1 MRLVDGERVSGR
13 LFILCALIGTP
24 LCHLLIDHQYGFLY
38 PEVFVVGL
46 VVLAGSVAGAYIATR
61 PIVFYAM
68 VLVIVVLQSSNAV
81 HVGFFPD
88 VSGRA
93 RAWILLGVAA
103 AIGTVMALMRMRFFI
118 TVMLVY
124 LAGVLS
130 VDAVKALAAPVQAF
144 VEGAEVT
151 SGKSDVQRVVYIVFD
166 ELIGL
171 EGFPSDVE
179 DSLQAKRDLE
189 EVLLSNNFTV
199 YPFAFSNY
207 TRTRDS
213 LPSIVNNQLLN
224 FTGEYFDEDKGR
236 NGLRKNLLFETYR
249 KRGYAI
255 RVYQS
260 DYIDFARRQADS
272 IVAQSYKSD
281 DLAAMHSIRMD
292 WTQRLYQIATIY
304 LQSDQLWWSAYR
316 ALLPAWLQPSNY
328 RMGPL
333 AIRRVWPSAL
343 VSDIKAARQD
353 TLFFAHLL
361 SPHYPYVYRK
371 DGTVRGVDE
380 WFHDDNLDF
389 YRESEHL
396 HWYRDYVEQVEFLTS
411 QLREFLGEL
420 RAAGIYDSTTLI
432 LHGDHGSRIRLVDE
446 GQRAARTK
454 LLSECPKC
462 PDVNRYDY
470 VSAPPLRD
478 LLSRFSTLL
487 AIKLAGASQPS
498 EVSTKGSVLSFLRG
512 VVWPRQAE
520 NEGINSVYLFD
531 AQGRP
536 REIPLL
542 AIWQDRSGE

>member
-13 LFILCALIGTP
+13 LFILCALIGAP

-46 VVLAGSVAGAYIATR
+46 VVLAGSVAAAYIATR

-118 TVMLVY
+118 TVVLVY

-130 VDAVKALAAPVQAF
+130 VDAVKALAAPVEAF
-144 VEGAEVT
+144 VEGAEVP

-166 ELIGL
+166 ELIGI

-179 DSLQAKRDLE
+179 GSLQAKRDLE

-224 FTGEYFDEDKGR
+224 FTGEYFDEDEGR

-249 KRGYAI
+249 KRGYTI

-260 DYIDFARRQADS
+260 DYIDFARPQADS

-389 YRESEHL
+389 YRESEYL

-420 RAAGIYDSTTLI
+420 RVAGIYDSTTLI
-432 LHGDHGSRIRLVDE
+432 LHGDHGSRIRLMDE

-531 AQGRP
+531 AEGRP

>member
-81 HVGFFPD
+81 NVGFFPD

-103 AIGTVMALMRMRFFI
+103 AIGTVMALMQMRFFI
-118 TVMLVY
+118 TVVLVY

-130 VDAVKALAAPVQAF
+130 VDAVKDLAAPVQAF

-179 DSLQAKRDLE
+179 GSLQAKRDLE

-224 FTGEYFDEDKGR
+224 FTGEYFDEDEGR

-389 YRESEHL
+389 YRESEYL

>member
-1 MRLVDGERVSGR
+1 
-13 LFILCALIGTP
+13 
-24 LCHLLIDHQYGFLY
+24 
-38 PEVFVVGL
+38 
-46 VVLAGSVAGAYIATR
+46 
-61 PIVFYAM
+61 
-68 VLVIVVLQSSNAV
+68 
-81 HVGFFPD
+81 
-88 VSGRA
+88 
-93 RAWILLGVAA
+93 
-103 AIGTVMALMRMRFFI
+103 
-118 TVMLVY
+118 
-124 LAGVLS
+124 

-179 DSLQAKRDLE
+179 GSLQAKRDLE

-224 FTGEYFDEDKGR
+224 FTGEYFDEDEGR

-389 YRESEHL
+389 YRESEYL